1 MPARSEL
8 PAMAEA
14 WRMLVG
20 LIVVVGMYALGVGV
34 LGAPASPAA
43 LLALVIFGSAG
54 LLAGQYIANR
64 MDSE

>member
-1 MPARSEL
+1 MLARFEL

-20 LIVVVGMYALGVGV
+20 LIVVVGMYALAVGV

-43 LLALVIFGSAG
+43 LLSLVIFGGAG
-54 LLAGQYIANR
+54 LLAGQYISNR
-64 MDSE
+64 MDSD